1 MTMTGEQILDL
12 PMGPN
17 DATAATIRDYLAS
30 LAWRV
35 WDEGDGFNGKKPFGN
50 GGWRND
56 VIAALIQGGAVKGR
70 MVPSEDEG
78 DESDGYPEGWAQ
90 DEVDEAVRLAIE
102 AL

>member
-1 MTMTGEQILDL
+1 MTGEQILDL
-12 PMGPN
+12 PMPDN
-17 DATAATIRDYLAS
+17 DADADTIRDYLAS

-35 WDEGDGFNGKKPFGN
+35 WDDGERFSGKRPFGN
-50 GGWRND
+50 GGWQND
-56 VIAALIQGGAVKGR
+56 VIAALIQGRAVAAGR
-70 MVPSEDEG
+70 MVKDGDE